1 MCDDGL
7 APSVALV
14 HGLIDA
20 QIASGVPAER
30 VLVGGFSQGSTVHT
44 YPLALRGL
52 SACWAS
58 PPQGAVAR
66 ARLPALG
73 GSITASYCLT
83 HLTASGAARGRQPL
97 RRPPKP
103 PAPIPPAP
111 PCRQGAALAAWAAAE
126 CTHKLGGVVLWSGY
140 AALNPKPDPDPD
152 PDPDPN
158 PNPNPNQ
165 IGGIFEQYL
174 GDKDELAILTA
185 AVVPPVRSTAYP

>member
-44 YPLALRGL
+44 HPLALRGL

-58 PPQGAVAR
+58 PPGAVAR
-66 ARLPALG
+66 AHLPALG
-73 GSITASYCLT
+73 CSITASYCLT

-97 RRPPKP
+97 
-103 PAPIPPAP
+103 
-111 PCRQGAALAAWAAAE
+111 
-126 CTHKLGGVVLWSGY
+126 
-140 AALNPKPDPDPD
+140 
-152 PDPDPN
+152 
-158 PNPNPNQ
+158 
-165 IGGIFEQYL
+165 
-174 GDKDELAILTA
+174 
-185 AVVPPVRSTAYP
+185 